1 LTPAAGIAARN
12 AVVVVPTFNERRN
25 IGRLV
30 ETLFSLYP
38 EIHLLVVD
46 DHSPDGTAEA
56 VRELQPRYANL
67 MLLERMRDRGFAA
80 SYRDGFRRVLEEP
93 WCQAVVTMD
102 ADFSHDPSE
111 IRHLL
116 EKLAGNDVVLGSRYI
131 AGGGV
136 GHWNLRRRILSRSA
150 NFYVR
155 TVLGL
160 AAHDTT
166 SGFMCMRREALQRV
180 PVQETLSDGYAFL
193 VELKYLLGR
202 SGCRMAEH
210 PIVFDERREG
220 QSKMSADKIWEAVWL
235 PWRTRFRF
243 RPAGE
248 EPLRPPPVSGGT
260 VDRRNILLCMAIFL
274 LAAAATNP
282 VLEMGLNDDWS
293 YAHIAREFAATGHI
307 AYNGWTAVPLTPQ
320 IVWASAFIKLFG
332 FSFFIVRL
340 STVVLGLF
348 LVPVLYRLGRESGLA
363 PPFAAFATLLS
374 TLSPL
379 AMPEAVTFMS
389 DVPALFL
396 FALCYYGGVKSW
408 KAASAK
414 DCVRWAGLVV
424 LAGVLSGLDRQIY
437 WLAPL
442 LFLPEIAWIQRRK
455 NGVPMWLGV
464 GWLASLAAVACS
476 VLWFQAQPYTLVEEA
491 LNAWKRH
498 GFRYGVANELPLVA
512 EMAATVVL
520 LLFPLLAAYV
530 APGFKTVSRKTAP
543 LVGAGLLAGA
553 FGVRHVFH
561 RGAPWM
567 AGILREYGVYSLG
580 VGYLD
585 KRPVIL
591 GRVVRDLIAAAVF
604 LSSAGCGLALWKY
617 RPAAGARSWHRPATP
632 ALVLGLVFTAAWFAT
647 VLYRAAGST
656 ASDRYLIPILP
667 VLAIPLLRHYQVH
680 VSQRVSLWSWAMLA
694 LFAWYG
700 VATTH
705 DGFAAAR
712 ARLAATRILERAGVP
727 RTEIMAGFE
736 YDGWTQLE
744 AAGYVNNDLIRNPAG
759 AYRPKSCTGPQSV
772 RSWFQPMVP
781 AVRARYFV
789 VFSRLPELVDGPFA
803 PVRFTT
809 WISPGPQEVFTQ
821 IIPGGGYAGC
831 Q

>member
-25 IGRLV
+25 IARLV

-46 DHSPDGTAEA
+46 DHSPDGTADA
-56 VRELQPRYANL
+56 VRELQPRYPNL
-67 MLLERMRDRGFAA
+67 ILLERMRDRGFAA
-80 SYRDGFRRVLEEP
+80 SYRDGFQRALAEP
-93 WCQAVVTMD
+93 WCQAVLTMD

-116 EKLAGNDVVLGSRYI
+116 EKLAGNDVVLGSRYVE
-131 AGGGV
+131 GGGV

-160 AAHDTT
+160 GAHDAT
-166 SGFMCMRREALQRV
+166 SGFMCLRREALQRV
-180 PVQETLSDGYAFL
+180 PVHETVSDGYAFL

-202 SGCRMAEH
+202 SGCRIAEH

-235 PWRTRFRF
+235 PWHTRFRF
-243 RPAGE
+243 RPASQE
-248 EPLRPPPVSGGT
+248 TLRPPQAPGGT
-260 VDRRNILLCMAIFL
+260 VDRRNILLCMAVFL
-274 LAAAATNP
+274 LAVAATNP
-282 VLEMGLNDDWS
+282 VLEMGFIDDWS
-293 YAHIAREFAATGHI
+293 YARIAREFAATGHF
-307 AYNGWTAVPLTPQ
+307 AYNGWTAVPLLPQ

-348 LVPVLYRLGRESGLA
+348 LIPLLYRLGRESGLA

-374 TLSPL
+374 VLSPL
-379 AMPEAVTFMS
+379 TMPEAVSFMS
-389 DVPALFL
+389 DVPAFFL
-396 FALCYYGGVKSW
+396 FALCFYGGVKSW

-414 DCVRWAGLVV
+414 DCVRWAGLIV

-442 LFLPEIAWIQRRK
+442 LFLPVIAWIQRRK
-455 NGVPMWLGV
+455 NGVPMWLGF
-464 GWLASLAAVACS
+464 GWLASLSAVAYS
-476 VLWFQAQPYTLVEEA
+476 VYWFQAQPYTLVEEA
-491 LNAWKRH
+491 LKAWKRH
-498 GFRYGVANELPLVA
+498 GFRYAAANELSLVA

-520 LLFPLLAAYV
+520 ILFPLLAAYV

-543 LVGAGLLAGA
+543 LVLAGLLAGG

-567 AGILREYGVYSLG
+567 GNVLTERGIYSLG
-580 VGYLD
+580 VGNLD
-585 KRPVIL
+585 LRPVIL
-591 GRVVRDLIAAAVF
+591 GRMVRDLVAVGVF
-604 LSSAGCGLALWKY
+604 LSCAGCGLALWKY

-632 ALVLGLVFTAAWFAT
+632 ALVLGLVFTAAWLAT
-647 VLYRAAGST
+647 VLYRAA
-656 ASDRYLIPILP
+656 ASPAYDRYLIPLLP
-667 VLAIPLLRHYQVH
+667 VVAIPLLRHYQVYISRS
-680 VSQRVSLWSWAMLA
+680 VSRWSWAILA

-705 DGFAAAR
+705 DWFASAR
-712 ARLAATRILERAGVP
+712 ARLAATRILEQAGLP
-727 RTEIMAGFE
+727 RSEIQAGFE

-744 AAGYVNNDLIRNPAG
+744 AAGYVINPLLRNPAG
-759 AYRPKSCTGPQSV
+759 AYRPKSCTGPKAL
-772 RSWFQPMVP
+772 RSGFRPMTP

-803 PVRFTT
+803 PVRYTT
-809 WISPGPQEVFTQ
+809 WLPPGPQEVFTQ